1 VYIYIYRERERGMHV
16 FWVGLTVSVCSS
28 LESRS
33 HPSLDLYRIFV
44 HFNAFVNEPI
54 SILLPPPPAMLTLLH

>member
-1 VYIYIYRERERGMHV
+1 MHV